1 MAKKKQPVALGISSR
16 IYLSMLMLVLLS
28 LVTIGGVTIYYF
40 KQQNEA
46 YHLERLERKE
56 QSIMLS
62 LDYYIIENDIRT
74 LNVKL
79 ENKIQELADI
89 HNLDINIYTTQGEL
103 MGSTQIELFDNG
115 TFEKNIPD
123 STITKITRSEQIIVQ
138 EEVDDRP
145 YLSTYFSLYT
155 SDRKPMAIVN
165 LPYYKDQE
173 RNQRE
178 VLDFLGTLSQ
188 VYVLLFLGATVLAYF
203 LANYLTTSLRTI
215 AERLEKVR
223 ITGNNEKLVWH
234 GNDEIKALVNQYN
247 QMVDE
252 LAESAQK
259 LAKSERESAWKEM
272 AKQVA
277 HEIKNPLTPMRLQ
290 VQHLQRI
297 AYNNP
302 ADLPQKMERLA
313 ETLIQQIDSLSRIAT
328 EFSNFAKMPKP
339 TLAPTDVDAICKDT
353 LLLYAQ
359 DQPFITCKIGAGEKV
374 VLADSEQLSR
384 VFTNLVQN
392 AIQAIPDNREPQIEI
407 ETISTD
413 EEVFIHVR
421 DNGSG
426 IDEAEQEKIFEP
438 NFTTKSSGMGLGLA
452 IVKGIVNGFNGEISF
467 VSTPQSGT
475 TFTVRLPALSKE

>member
-1 MAKKKQPVALGISSR
+1 MAKKKQSVTLGISSR

-40 KQQNEA
+40 KQQNES
-46 YHLERLERKE
+46 YHLERLQRKE

-89 HNLDINIYTTQGEL
+89 HNLNINIYTTQGEL

-115 TFEKNIPD
+115 TFEKSIPD
-123 STITKITRSEQIIVQ
+123 STISKITRSEQIIVQ
-138 EEVDDRP
+138 EEVEDRP

-234 GNDEIKALVNQYN
+234 GNDEIKTLVDQYN

-290 VQHLQRI
+290 VQHVQRI
-297 AYNNP
+297 AHSSP
-302 ADLPQKMERLA
+302 DDLPDKMERLA
-313 ETLIQQIDSLSRIAT
+313 DTLIQQIDSLSRIAT

-339 TLAPTDVDAICKDT
+339 TLAPTDVDVICQDI
-353 LLLYAQ
+353 LSLYAQ
-359 DQPFITCKIGAGEKV
+359 DQAYIQCKSGEGEKI
-374 VLADSEQLSR
+374 VLADAEQLGR
-384 VFTNLVQN
+384 VLTNLVQN
-392 AIQAIPDNREPQIEI
+392 AIQAIPDDREPQIEI
-407 ETISTD
+407 ETRLGD
-413 EEVFIHVR
+413 QEVFVLVR

-426 IDEAEQEKIFEP
+426 ISETEQEKIFEP

-452 IVKGIVNGFNGEISF
+452 IVKGIVNGFNGDIDF
-467 VSTPQSGT
+467 VSTPESGT
-475 TFTVRLPALSKE
+475 TFTVRIPALSKA